1 MASEIGIKIGL
12 QGAEAVQ
19 GGLQRVVGSMGQLGG
34 QVDTVRNA
42 LTTLAPTLAGA
53 LSVGGIAAF
62 VRGTVNAIDAMNDL
76 ADATGASI
84 EEISKLDQ
92 VARRNGATL
101 DQVGGMLV
109 KFNAQLKEAD
119 GKNGASIALEAI
131 GLSAAKLRQLD
142 PAEALRQTAV
152 ALAGFENDANKAR
165 ITQELFGKSVREA
178 APFLNDL
185 AEAGELNASVTAE
198 QAAQADKFNKQIF
211 ALQENVSTAARA
223 ITNELLPT
231 LSAIGAEFSRANAAG
246 DSLAKF
252 FGTGLRVVFEALAVL
267 ASDVAFVFQGIG
279 RDLGGMAAQVVSLAK
294 GDFAGFSFIRKALI
308 EDSIQARKELDA
320 LQARIMGVQNT
331 MRGADAAR
339 AREDRGFV
347 PGGPR
352 SVIDIAGE
360 QAKRKAAEDA
370 AAAQLK
376 QQDAYNKLRVSI
388 EERISAGQLEL
399 EQGTA
404 LTEAQR
410 LKIKLDGD
418 LAAGLIKLTPAQKA
432 VLDGKLS
439 DLAASEQQL
448 IADKE
453 AAKGAKA
460 LADARVE
467 ARRAEEKAIADF
479 DQQQRDAAAAA
490 LASVD
495 TRIKSLQAEAEA
507 SDLSRAMNI
516 SLAEAIELV
525 AIERL
530 KERQA
535 RYQEGSEP
543 WLAVQR
549 EIEAR
554 QKLRGLIADRAV
566 IDANARAADEAARD
580 WQRTADQIG
589 QSLSDAL
596 MQGGKSAWEYIKGLF
611 RSMVLRPVIQ
621 AIVNPIAGGFTSA
634 MGFAGSASAATGAAG
649 AGGGLGSLL
658 SAGANLLNGG
668 LGNMLGL
675 NLVNSSLGQSLGLS
689 TLQNIGGN
697 MIAGPTGLG
706 SMVGSGLG
714 MLGNGFMGYGI
725 SKALSGGYS
734 AGGAVNT
741 IAGIASAIPGIG
753 PIAGVVGGL
762 VNRAFGMKAKEMRDS
777 GIVGSLSGGAATGQ
791 QFQDWFQKGGWF
803 RRNRSGTN
811 FSALNDDTSAALN
824 AGALSVL
831 DSTRAWAQALKLPGD
846 ALSSVTTQFKVK
858 LTGDATKDQAEIQAL
873 FSRYAADLANT
884 FQGQLAPFQ
893 RAGEAIS
900 DTLQRL
906 AGLQKFS
913 EAINE
918 FGGVFSRVANLSV
931 DAREQ
936 LLGFA
941 GGMEAFVAKTQSFA
955 QNYYEEAELAGIQ
968 ARQVRDQLVG
978 MGINAQIFS
987 RADFRRLVEGTDV
1000 SNEQGRQR
1008 LSQLLTLGEAFAPV
1022 GRFLESNGGS
1032 LNTLANMAPTTGV
1045 VQQLLGGNSMAGLSS
1060 LTDATTAGTNATV
1073 STLERLIA
1081 RVGELETA
1089 LVKALDKSGRAVA
1102 DSVYYDPNMGWTGGA

>member
-1 MASEIGIKIGL
+1 VSAEVAS
-12 QGAEAVQ
+12 
-19 GGLQRVVGSMGQLGG
+19 
-34 QVDTVRNA
+34 VR
-42 LTTLAPTLAGA
+42 LRLA
-53 LSVGGIAAF
+53 S
-62 VRGTVNAIDAMNDL
+62 D
-76 ADATGASI
+76 
-84 EEISKLDQ
+84 KLFD
-92 VARRNGATL
+92 
-101 DQVGGMLV
+101 
-109 KFNAQLKEAD
+109 
-119 GKNGASIALEAI
+119 
-131 GLSAAKLRQLD
+131 LSAAAEKEPYNRDLQAAVQTARRDVDDLLRVTTAANQQLKDLVGVAAKPD
-142 PAEALRQTAV
+142 PAL
-152 ALAGFENDANKAR
+152 
-165 ITQELFGKSVREA
+165 
-178 APFLNDL
+178 
-185 AEAGELNASVTAE
+185 
-198 QAAQADKFNKQIF
+198 
-211 ALQENVSTAARA
+211 
-223 ITNELLPT
+223 
-231 LSAIGAEFSRANAAG
+231 
-246 DSLAKF
+246 
-252 FGTGLRVVFEALAVL
+252 
-267 ASDVAFVFQGIG
+267 
-279 RDLGGMAAQVVSLAK
+279 
-294 GDFAGFSFIRKALI
+294 
-308 EDSIQARKELDA
+308 
-320 LQARIMGVQNT
+320 
-331 MRGADAAR
+331 R

-347 PGGPR
+347 PGLR
-352 SVIDIAGE
+352 SVADIAAE
-360 QAKRKAAEDA
+360 EARRKAAEQA

-376 QQDAYNKLRVSI
+376 QQESYDKLRVSI

-418 LAAGLIKLTPAQKA
+418 LAAGLIKLTDPQKA
-432 VLDGKLS
+432 VLNGKLS
-439 DLAASEQQL
+439 DLAASERQL

-453 AAKGAKA
+453 AAKSAKA

-479 DQQQRDAAAAA
+479 EKEQRDAAAAA

-525 AIERL
+525 GIERL

-566 IDANARAADEAARD
+566 IDANQKAADEAARD

-621 AIVNPIAGGFTSA
+621 AIVKPVAGAFTSA
-634 MGFAGSASAATGAAG
+634 MGFSGSASAATGG
-649 AGGGLGSLL
+649 NRGGDI
-658 SAGANLLNGG
+658 SAVMNLLNGNTINAAVSERVIRAG
-668 LGNMLGL
+668 DW
-675 NLVNSSLGQSLGLS
+675 LS
-689 TLQNIGGN
+689 TSSNDTLARFGDFVSRNSGTISNIAGAAGNAIAGYTAGTALKKAIGGKYEISKGYSKFQDIG
-697 MIAGPTGLG
+697 MA
-706 SMVGSGLG
+706 VGSAVGG
-714 MLGNGFMGYGI
+714 PVMGAI
-725 SKALSGGYS
+725 I
-734 AGGAVNT
+734 GAVT
-741 IAGIASAIPGIG
+741 GAM
-753 PIAGVVGGL
+753 
-762 VNRAFGMKAKEMRDS
+762 NRAFGRKPKEVRDS
-777 GIVGSLSGGAATGQ
+777 GIEGSLSGGAATGQ
-791 QFQDWFQKGGWF
+791 SFQDWFQKGGWF
-803 RRNRSGTN
+803 RSNKSGTN
-811 FSALNDDTSAALN
+811 FSALGDETSAALT
-824 AGALSVL
+824 AGAMGVL

-846 ALSSVTTQFKVK
+846 ALSSVTTQFKIK
-858 LTGDATKDQAEIQAL
+858 LSGDATKDQAEIQAL
-873 FSRYAADLANT
+873 FGRYAADLATT

-906 AGLQKFS
+906 AGLQTFS

-968 ARQVRDQLVG
+968 ARQVRDQLAG

-1032 LNTLANMAPTTGV
+1032 LSTLANMAPTTGV
-1045 VQQLLGGNSMAGLSS
+1045 VQQILGGNSIEGLSS

-1081 RVGELETA
+1081 RVGELEGA

-1102 DSVYYDPNMGWTGGA
+1102 DSVYFDNGNRSWDELAVNGGGA

>member
-1 MASEIGIKIGL
+1 MATSEIGIKIGL

-42 LTTLAPTLAGA
+42 LNTLAPTLAGA

-109 KFNAQLKEAD
+109 KFNAALKEAD

-152 ALAGFENDANKAR
+152 ALAGFADDGNKAR
-165 ITQELFGKSVREA
+165 AVQELFGKSIREA
-178 APFLNDL
+178 APFLKDL
-185 AEAGELNASVTAE
+185 AEAGELNASVTTA
-198 QAAQADKFNKQIF
+198 QAAEAEKFNKQM
-211 ALQENVSTAARA
+211 AQLSTN
-223 ITNELLPT
+223 IT
-231 LSAIGAEFSRANAAG
+231 
-246 DSLAKF
+246 
-252 FGTGLRVVFEALAVL
+252 
-267 ASDVAFVFQGIG
+267 
-279 RDLGGMAAQVVSLAK
+279 
-294 GDFAGFSFIRKALI
+294 
-308 EDSIQARKELDA
+308 
-320 LQARIMGVQNT
+320 
-331 MRGADAAR
+331 DAAR
-339 AREDRGFV
+339 ALVSDFLPALNDSISMMLRFSKNGGVLSGFFTLLMSQFKDARVQATLEEIGRLEGRLSNPNVTGFNRSSLQKELQDALDKLRELQGESLKARTALDAALGRPNAGAGRGFINPPNAV
-347 PGGPR
+347 GAP

-360 QAKRKAAEDA
+360 QARRKAAEEA

-376 QQDAYNKLRVSI
+376 QQEAYDKLRVSI

-418 LAAGLIKLTPAQKA
+418 LAAGLIKLTDPQKA

-439 DLAASEQQL
+439 DLATTERQL

-467 ARRAEEKAIADF
+467 ARRAEEKAIADWEKE
-479 DQQQRDAAAAA
+479 QRDAAAAA

-530 KERQA
+530 KERQS

-543 WLAVQR
+543 WLDVQR

-566 IDANARAADEAARD
+566 IDANQKAADEAARD

-621 AIVNPIAGGFTSA
+621 AIVNPIAGAFTSA

-649 AGGGLGSLL
+649 AGGGFGSLL
-658 SAGANLLNGG
+658 SAGASLLNGG
-668 LGNMLGL
+668 LGSSLGL
-675 NLVNSSLGQSLGLS
+675 QLVNSSLGQSLGLS

-741 IAGIASAIPGIG
+741 IAGIASMIPGLGMFTG
-753 PIAGVVGGL
+753 PIMGVVGGL

-968 ARQVRDQLVG
+968 ARQVRDQLAG

-1102 DSVYYDPNMGWTGGA
+1102 DSVYYDPSYGFNG